1 MEQQSTPVVSNVTE
15 TQKKN
20 PPAVPNIS
28 MAGSSVPRINSE
40 AQPFVNQRPSGPA
53 VVDPINQ
60 DVMDSLA
67 AARESLR
74 RLHEYNEQWKKD
86 YKKMMDEFE
95 KKHSSEQLESQN
107 LLEDYFKA
115 DLEGVI
121 LTDEFQQ
128 TFDLMENTSDNL
140 IITGKAGTGKST
152 LLKYFLVH
160 TKKSAVALAPTG
172 IAAINI
178 GGDTIHKFFRFPPHL
193 LTSDDLN
200 IRPNKLYES
209 IDTLIIDEFSMV
221 NANLLDAVDEMLRGN
236 GKNPFEPFGGVQ
248 IIFFG
253 DFFQLPPVVATPAER
268 AYYANEYNNN
278 PWFFGSKVFRR
289 DDFSYK
295 IIELKENHRQNEQQ
309 FMDLLDNMRLGK
321 QTQEQLNL
329 LNSRFGSDNHDVS
342 EFPIMLVPT
351 NRKSDDYNAYKLDEL
366 DTKEYVFEGKC
377 EGEFP
382 KERFPTLPQLHL
394 KIGAQVMTIVNNRN
408 EGYVNGTIGKVISIK
423 DDMIQIEVDSREGR
437 HTCDVCRHTWENYR
451 YHYVREEHRVAREKI
466 GTFTQFPLKLA
477 WSITVHK
484 SQGLTFDAVTLDIG
498 GNAFAPGLAYVA
510 VSRCRSLEGLR
521 LHSRIRPTDV
531 KVDPHARQF
540 YLSQNSK

>member
-1 MEQQSTPVVSNVTE
+1 MIPRSKSSDVIV
-15 TQKKN
+15 
-20 PPAVPNIS
+20 PA
-28 MAGSSVPRINSE
+28 
-40 AQPFVNQRPSGPA
+40 NQGM
-53 VVDPINQ
+53 
-60 DVMDSLA
+60 MDSLA
-67 AARESLR
+67 SARESLR
-74 RLHEYNEQWKKD
+74 RFHEYNEQWDKK
-86 YKKMMDEFE
+86 YQKMMDEFE
-95 KKHSSEQLESQN
+95 KRHSSEEPETQN

-121 LTDEFQQ
+121 LTDEFRQ
-128 TFDLMENTSDNL
+128 TFNLMENTSDNL

-160 TKKSAVALAPTG
+160 TQKPAVALAPTG

-178 GGDTIHKFFRFPPHL
+178 GGDTIHKFFHFPPHL
-193 LTSDDLN
+193 LTPDDIN
-200 IRPNKLYES
+200 IRPNKLYEN
-209 IDTLIIDEFSMV
+209 IETLIIDEFSMV

-236 GKNPFEPFGGVQ
+236 GKKPFEPFGGVQ

-278 PWFFGSKVFRR
+278 PWFFGSRVFQR
-289 DDFSYK
+289 DDFKYK
-295 IIELKENHRQNEQQ
+295 IVELQENHRQNEQQ
-309 FMDLLDNMRLGK
+309 FMEMLDNMRLGR
-321 QTQEQLNL
+321 QTQEQMNL
-329 LNSRFGSDNHDVS
+329 LNSRFGVDNHDIS
-342 EFPIMLVPT
+342 EYPIMLVPT
-351 NRKSDDYNAYKLDEL
+351 NRKSEDYNAYKLDEL
-366 DTKEYVFEGKC
+366 DTQEYVFEGKC

-382 KERFPTLPQLHL
+382 KDRFPTLPQLHL
-394 KIGAQVMTIVNNRN
+394 KAGAQVMTIVNNRN
-408 EGYVNGTIGKVISIK
+408 EGYVNGSIGKVISIK
-423 DDMIQIEVDSREGR
+423 DDMIQIEVNSREGR
-437 HTCDVCRHTWENYR
+437 HTCDVCRHTWENFR
-451 YHYVREEHRVAREKI
+451 YHYIREEHRVAREKI

-521 LHSRIRPTDV
+521 LHSRIRSTDV

-540 YLSQNSK
+540 YLSQIIK